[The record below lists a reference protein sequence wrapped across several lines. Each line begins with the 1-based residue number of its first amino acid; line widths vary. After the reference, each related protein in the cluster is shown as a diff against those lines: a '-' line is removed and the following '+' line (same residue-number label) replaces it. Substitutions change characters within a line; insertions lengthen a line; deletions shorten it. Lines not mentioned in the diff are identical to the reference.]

1 MTELRGWYDPA
12 FEPLATAFLAMFTD
26 DPGPD
31 ANDLPEVGAAVS
43 VVIEGT
49 KVVDLWAGT
58 LSDRRTPW
66 QRDTLVP
73 VLSCTK
79 GIVAIVFHRLAEA
92 GLVDVNAPVATY
104 WPEYAAA
111 GKGDT
116 LVRHLLTHSAGQP
129 TVTTDL
135 GPGGIWDWDRV
146 VAAFA
151 AAPTIYPVG
160 TAVGYHTLSFGHL
173 VGEVIRRVSGRSV
186 GALIADL
193 STELADEIG
202 ADFHLGITDPTVLAR
217 CDGLTEPPTHSPN
230 SPGAIAAHEVD
241 FARVSRYDDLS
252 VIHPAGLASPQ
263 WRAAGYPGAGAFTN
277 ARALAAIYGALAN
290 DRLLSPS
297 YRDAVSAEFTSG
309 LDLTLGSYQS
319 FALGWQRCLPDRA
332 NRPTTGFG
340 HSGAWGSI
348 GWCDPN
354 LGIGFGYTMN
364 RANAFG
370 GDQRAA
376 ALWRATL
383 PCL

>member
-1 MTELRGWYDPA
+1 MTELCGWYDPA
-12 FEPLATAFLAMFTD
+12 FAPLAAAFLGMFSD

-43 VVIEGT
+43 VVKDGV

-58 LSDRRTPW
+58 LADRRTPW

-92 GLVDVNAPVATY
+92 GLVDVNAPVADY

-111 GKGDT
+111 GKADT

-129 TVTTDL
+129 TVATDL
-135 GPGGIWDWDRV
+135 GPGGSWDWDRV
-146 VAAFA
+146 VSAFA
-151 AAPTIYPVG
+151 AAPTIYPAG

-173 VGEVIRRVSGRSV
+173 VGEVIRRVSGSSV
-186 GALIADL
+186 SSLIG
-193 STELADEIG
+193 ELAHELG

-217 CDGLTEPPTHSPN
+217 CGDLTEPPSDSPN
-230 SPGAIAAHEVD
+230 AAGAAAAHAVD
-241 FARVSRYDDLS
+241 FANMSRYDDLS

-263 WRAAGYPGAGAFTN
+263 WRAAGYPGAGGFTN
-277 ARALAAIYGALAN
+277 AQSLAAIYGALAN
-290 DRLLSPS
+290 DQLLSPS
-297 YRDAVSAEFTSG
+297 YRDAVSAEYTSG
-309 LDLTLGSYQS
+309 LDLTLGTYQS
-319 FALGWQRCLPDRA
+319 FALGWQRCLPDRP
-332 NRPTTGFG
+332 NRPITGFG
-340 HSGAWGSI
+340 HSGAWGSL

-364 RANAFG
+364 RTNAFG

-376 ALWRATL
+376 ALWRSTL
-383 PCL
+383 TCL